1 MLHSKINLS
10 LTDTLRLKLLQST
23 DNNQISQQLETLRDS

>member
-10 LTDTLRLKLLQST
+10 RIDTPRLKLLQST
-23 DNNQISQQLETLRDS
+23 SNNQISQLLETLRDS